1 MDPWEVA
8 EAVPDAFTAPLPEI
22 NEEAPAP
29 EAPAAKS
36 GGRPR
41 KEPADAAEAARLE
54 RERERKRRTKDA
66 KKAAAAPSSPTP
78 KERAQEA
85 KAAAEEAP
93 PTFAAEVPA
102 DPGAGSMKLTK
113 REAQAMLAQVFSLPA
128 AMLEPQIFG
137 CLLVPGKVATVKCT
151 ESTSIEVAIPEHLE
165 TTRKAAIEG
174 LAILLDGQEI
184 DPRYVAAGMVAVHA
198 ISVGA
203 VYWQIADQM
212 AKVRKEE
219 GGDE

>member
-8 EAVPDAFTAPLPEI
+8 EAVPDAFTAPLPEPVA
-22 NEEAPAP
+22 EEAPAP
-29 EAPAAKS
+29 EEGKKS
-36 GGRPR
+36 GRPR

-54 RERERKRRTKDA
+54 RERARKRKA
-66 KKAAAAPSSPTP
+66 KEKTKAAAAPSSPSP

-93 PTFAAEVPA
+93 QTFAAEVPA
-102 DPGAGSMKLTK
+102 DPGGMGSMKLSK

-137 CLLVPGKVATVKCT
+137 CLLIPGKVATVKCT
-151 ESTSIEVAIPEHLE
+151 ETTSIEVAIPEHLE

-212 AKVRKEE
+212 KKIRKEE
-219 GGDE
+219 AGDE

>member
-1 MDPWEVA
+1 MDPWEIA
-8 EAVPDAFTAPLPEI
+8 EAVPDAFTAPLPEPVA
-22 NEEAPAP
+22 EEAPAP
-29 EAPAAKS
+29 EEAGKKS
-36 GGRPR
+36 GRPR
-41 KEPADAAEAARLE
+41 KEPADPAEAARLE
-54 RERERKRRTKDA
+54 RERDRKRKA
-66 KKAAAAPSSPTP
+66 KEKTKAAAAPSSTTP

-93 PTFAAEVPA
+93 QTFAAEVPA

-212 AKVRKEE
+212 KKVRAEE
-219 GGDE
+219 AGEE

>member
-8 EAVPDAFTAPLPEI
+8 EAVPDAFTAPLPEPVA
-22 NEEAPAP
+22 EEAPAP
-29 EAPAAKS
+29 EEGKKS
-36 GGRPR
+36 GRPR

-54 RERERKRRTKDA
+54 RERERKKRA
-66 KKAAAAPSSPTP
+66 KEKSKAAAAPSSPSP

-102 DPGAGSMKLTK
+102 DPGGMGSMKLSK

-137 CLLVPGKVATVKCT
+137 CLLIPGKVATVKCT
-151 ESTSIEVAIPEHLE
+151 ETTSIEVAIPEHLE

-203 VYWQIADQM
+203 VYWQILDQV
-212 AKVRKEE
+212 KKIRKEE
-219 GGDE
+219 AGEE

>member
-1 MDPWEVA
+1 MDPWEIA
-8 EAVPDAFTAPLPEI
+8 EAVPDAFTAPLPEPVA
-22 NEEAPAP
+22 EEAPAP
-29 EAPAAKS
+29 EEGKKS
-36 GGRPR
+36 GRPR
-41 KEPADAAEAARLE
+41 KEPADPAEAARLE
-54 RERERKRRTKDA
+54 RERERKKRAKD
-66 KKAAAAPSSPTP
+66 KTKAAAASSSTTP

-93 PTFAAEVPA
+93 QTFAAEVPA
-102 DPGAGSMKLTK
+102 DPGGMGSMKLTK

-137 CLLVPGKVATVKCT
+137 CLLIPGKVATVKCT

-212 AKVRKEE
+212 KKVRAEE
-219 GGDE
+219 AGEA

>member
-22 NEEAPAP
+22 IEEAPAP

-66 KKAAAAPSSPTP
+66 KKSAAAPSSPTP

-93 PTFAAEVPA
+93 PTFSAEVPA

-212 AKVRKEE
+212 AKIRKEE
-219 GGDE
+219 AGEG

>member
-8 EAVPDAFTAPLPEI
+8 EAVPDAFTAPLPEPVA
-22 NEEAPAP
+22 EEAPAP
-29 EAPAAKS
+29 EEGKKS
-36 GGRPR
+36 GRPR

-54 RERERKRRTKDA
+54 RERERKKRA
-66 KKAAAAPSSPTP
+66 KEKTKAAAAASSP

-102 DPGAGSMKLTK
+102 DPGGMGSMKLSK

-137 CLLVPGKVATVKCT
+137 CLLIPGKVATVKCT
-151 ESTSIEVAIPEHLE
+151 ETTSIEVAIPEHLE
-165 TTRKAAIEG
+165 TTKKAAIEG

-203 VYWQIADQM
+203 VYWQILDQVK
-212 AKVRKEE
+212 KVRKEE
-219 GGDE
+219 AGEE

>member
-8 EAVPDAFTAPLPEI
+8 EAVPDAFTAPLPEPVA
-22 NEEAPAP
+22 EEAPAP
-29 EAPAAKS
+29 EEPKKS
-36 GGRPR
+36 GRPR

-54 RERERKRRTKDA
+54 RERERKKRA
-66 KKAAAAPSSPTP
+66 KEKTKAAAAPSSASP

-102 DPGAGSMKLTK
+102 DPGGMGSMKLSK

-137 CLLVPGKVATVKCT
+137 CLLIPGKIATVKCT
-151 ESTSIEVAIPEHLE
+151 ETTSIEVAIPEHLE
-165 TTRKAAIEG
+165 TTKKAAIEG

-212 AKVRKEE
+212 KKIRKEE
-219 GGDE
+219 AGDE

>member
-8 EAVPDAFTAPLPEI
+8 EATPDEYTAPLPEPVA
-22 NEEAPAP
+22 EEAPAP
-29 EAPAAKS
+29 EEPPKKS
-36 GGRPR
+36 GRPR
-41 KEPADAAEAARLE
+41 KEPVDAAEAARLE
-54 RERERKRRTKDA
+54 RERERKRKA
-66 KKAAAAPSSPTP
+66 KEKTKAAAAPSSP

-93 PTFAAEVPA
+93 QTFAAEVPA
-102 DPGAGSMKLTK
+102 DPGGMGSMKLSK

-137 CLLVPGKVATVKCT
+137 CLLIPGKVATVKCT
-151 ESTSIEVAIPEHLE
+151 ETTSIEVAIPEHLE
-165 TTRKAAIEG
+165 TTKKAAIEG

-203 VYWQIADQM
+203 VYWQILDQV
-212 AKVRKEE
+212 KKIRKEE
-219 GGDE
+219 AGDE